1 MDDASETFEKTTFH
15 YIQARRAVDLWVD
28 HLNDKHV
35 NWAWEILM
43 GTTDVYAALA
53 RPTLEEGRASVW
65 YDFFDAWF
73 NGCANHGIL
82 GILQE
87 LAAACPYEHAAD
99 LERIMGLAREAGL
112 TGRSVPKDLTWCMT
126 KTRGTKGR
134 PVATDAQRARAGV
147 LPAGVPQA
155 RGTRAE
161 LAEGLRL
168 VAGGRESGTR
178 PQPARDRFRLLP
190 GKRPL
195 AGEGLEA
202 RPSPVHSAHHVQVDT

>member
-1 MDDASETFEKTTFH
+1 MGNETGTFDPTTFD
-15 YIQARRAVDLWVD
+15 YQRARRAVDLWVD

-43 GTTDVYAALA
+43 GTADVYAAFA
-53 RPTLEEGRASVW
+53 GASLEEGRASVW

-112 TGRSVPKDLTWCMT
+112 TGKSVPKDLTWCMT

-134 PVATDAQRARAGV
+134 PVATREQRARAGV
-147 LPAGVPQA
+147 LPDVEPQA
-155 RGTRAE
+155 HGTQAGT
-161 LAEGLRL
+161 AQGLRL

-195 AGEGLEA
+195 AGEGLEE
-202 RPSPVHSAHHVQVDT
+202 RPPFVHSAHHVQADP